1 LVKKGGIAMKVG
13 ISMIYK
19 RVDES
24 APNPGSFA
32 LECEKLGLE
41 SVWVGD
47 HMLFHAAPKS
57 QFPAGGTI
65 PDHYAHFPEP
75 FIVLAMAAATTSKL
89 RIGTSVLL
97 VPEHP
102 PLPTAKRIATLD
114 RLSGGR
120 LILGVGAGW
129 LREAAEPLGS
139 DFAHRWTQTAE
150 HVAAMREL
158 WSKPAAS
165 FHGKYANFDDIV
177 CNPKPLQQ
185 PGPPVLI
192 GSTDKNALKWVARW
206 GDGYNPVCFIAD
218 KAVSFMN
225 RKLAELKEECSR
237 AGRDFSKLDITVMI
251 SLNSERAKTQQL
263 LAQLEELGVNRVVEV
278 SASEPLFSGDYRA
291 KLERLAGIALP

>member
-1 LVKKGGIAMKVG
+1 MKVG

-24 APNPGSFA
+24 APNPGAFA

-47 HMLFHAAPKS
+47 HMLFHADPKTP
-57 QFPAGGTI
+57 FPAGGAI

-75 FIVLAMAAATTSKL
+75 FVVLAMAAATTRTL

-97 VPEHP
+97 VPEHE
-102 PLPTAKRIATLD
+102 PLAAAKRIATLD

-120 LILGVGAGW
+120 LTLGVGAGW

-139 DFAHRWTQTAE
+139 DFSHRWTQAAE

-165 FHGKYANFDDIV
+165 FHGKYSNFDQIV
-177 CNPKPLQQ
+177 CNPKPVQQ
-185 PGPPVLI
+185 PGPPILI
-192 GSTDKNALKWVARW
+192 GSMDKNALKWVARW
-206 GDGYNPVCFIAD
+206 GDGYNPVCFETS
-218 KAVSFMN
+218 KAVSFMR
-225 RKLAELKEECSR
+225 RKLAELKEECGKT
-237 AGRDFSKLDITVMI
+237 GRDFGRLDITLMI
-251 SLNSERAKTQQL
+251 SLPSDRSQTQEMLKQL
-263 LAQLEELGVNRVVEV
+263 GELGVTRIVEV
-278 SASEPLFSGDYRA
+278 SASEPLFAGDYRA
-291 KLERLAGIALP
+291 KLDRLARIALP

>member
-1 LVKKGGIAMKVG
+1 MKIG

-24 APNPGSFA
+24 APNPGAFA

-47 HMLFHAAPKS
+47 HMLFHAEPTTP
-57 QFPAGGTI
+57 FPAGGHI

-75 FIVLAMAAATTSKL
+75 FVVLAMAAATTKSL

-97 VPEHP
+97 VPEHE
-102 PLPTAKRIATLD
+102 PLATAKRIATLD

-120 LILGVGAGW
+120 LILGIGAGW

-139 DFAHRWTQTAE
+139 DFQHRWTQAAE

-158 WSKPAAS
+158 WSKPSVS
-165 FHGKYANFDDIV
+165 FHGKYVNFDRIV
-177 CNPKPLQQ
+177 CNPKPAQK
-185 PGPPVLI
+185 PGPPILI

-206 GDGYNPVCFIAD
+206 GDGYNPVCFVTE
-218 KAVSFMN
+218 KAVSFMR
-225 RKLAELKEECSR
+225 RKLNELKQECAN
-237 AGRDFSKLDITVMI
+237 AGRDFSQLDITLMI
-251 SLNSERAKTQQL
+251 CLNGDRARTQDL
-263 LAQLEELGVNRVVEV
+263 IAQLAELGVCRLVQV
-278 SASEPLFSGDYRA
+278 SASEPLFEGDYHA
-291 KLERLAGIALP
+291 KIQQLAHIALP

>member
-1 LVKKGGIAMKVG
+1 MKVG

-24 APNPGSFA
+24 APSPGTLA

-47 HMLFHAAPKS
+47 HMLFHAEPRTP
-57 QFPAGGTI
+57 FPAGGPI

-75 FIVLAMAAATTSKL
+75 FVVLAMAAATTKNL

-97 VPEHP
+97 VPEHE
-102 PLPTAKRIATLD
+102 PLATAKRIATLD

-120 LILGVGAGW
+120 LVLGIGAGW

-139 DFAHRWTQTAE
+139 DFAHRWTQAAE

-165 FHGKYANFDDIV
+165 FHGKYVNFDRIV
-177 CNPKPLQQ
+177 CNPKPAQQ
-185 PGPPVLI
+185 PGPPILI

-206 GDGYNPVCFIAD
+206 GDGYNPVCFNTE
-218 KAVSFMN
+218 KAVSFMR
-225 RKLAELKEECSR
+225 RKVAELKEECAK
-237 AGRDFSKLDITVMI
+237 AGRDFGKLDITVMI
-251 SLNSERAKTQQL
+251 CLTGDRSRTQEL
-263 LAQLEELGVNRVVEV
+263 LAQLAELGVDRVVQV
-278 SASEPLFSGDYRA
+278 SASEPLFDGDYRA
-291 KLERLAGIALP
+291 KIELLARIALP